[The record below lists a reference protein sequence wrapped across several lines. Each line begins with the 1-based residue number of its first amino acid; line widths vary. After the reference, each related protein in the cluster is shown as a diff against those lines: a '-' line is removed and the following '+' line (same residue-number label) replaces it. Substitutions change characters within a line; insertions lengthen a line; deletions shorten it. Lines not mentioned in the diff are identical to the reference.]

1 MTHPSRAIIEQAA
14 HETAIARYYAA
25 VTAALLTPRW
35 HLAKKLYH
43 VLQQRHY
50 ATMDDRYSRIP

>member
-1 MTHPSRAIIEQAA
+1 MTHPFRPIFEHTA
-14 HETAIARYYAA
+14 HETAIARYHAA

-43 VLQQRHY
+43 VMQQRHY
-50 ATMDDRYSRIP
+50 ATMADRYGPKP

>member
-1 MTHPSRAIIEQAA
+1 MTHLPRHILEKVAHDAA
-14 HETAIARYYAA
+14 LDRYHAA

-50 ATMDDRYSRIP
+50 ATMANRYRA